1 MRILLF
7 LTLLLG
13 LAAIANAQPKKTAPK
28 TGPVDEATFF
38 ATIEHNGEKT
48 EIKHTQFVTHGGTT
62 IPAGNLLMLSY
73 GASNNK
79 DDKNFAFQ
87 GQIPSAAKGTYPIGS
102 GASFNLSTTSF
113 PNIPLFMAES
123 GSYEIGA
130 VPLKGGFVQGT
141 FSVVCKNVDKD
152 GNEDVYN
159 ISGSFRILRQ

>member
-1 MRILLF
+1 MKRLFF

-13 LAAIANAQPKKTAPK
+13 ISVTANAQPKKTAPK
-28 TGPVDEATFF
+28 TGPVDDATFV
-38 ATIEHNGEKT
+38 ATIKHNGEKT

-62 IPAGNLLMLSY
+62 IPAGNILMLSY

-79 DDKNFAFQ
+79 DEKNFAFQ
-87 GQIPSAAKGTYPIGS
+87 GQIPAAVKGTYPIGS
-102 GASFNLSTTSF
+102 GVSFNLSTTSF
-113 PNIPLFMAES
+113 PKIPLFMAES

-141 FSVVCKNVDKD
+141 FSFVCKNVDKD
-152 GNEDVYN
+152 GNEEVYN